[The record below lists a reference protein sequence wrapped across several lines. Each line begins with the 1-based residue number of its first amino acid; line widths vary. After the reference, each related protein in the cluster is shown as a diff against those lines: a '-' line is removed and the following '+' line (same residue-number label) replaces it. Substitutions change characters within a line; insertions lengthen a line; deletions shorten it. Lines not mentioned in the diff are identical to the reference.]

1 MNINY
6 LVINDVGELEH
17 VVDLEIQVWDLDP
30 RDAVPYHLLRAVTVN
45 GGVLIG
51 AYDEAEIVGV
61 AFGFP
66 APRPEGWILWS
77 HMTAVHPAYQG
88 KGIGSELKRF
98 QRRWAR
104 EHGYREIRWTFD
116 PLQRGN
122 AHLNLHLL
130 GARAAQYHVDFYGR
144 MTDGINRGMPSDR
157 LEAVWDIHDLPRLA
171 RERDPLSIL
180 KIENGHPRV
189 ALPTDSNRPL
199 LIHIPGVLKDL
210 SYEARLEW
218 RLALRAAF
226 GWAFD
231 RGYHAVDF
239 QDESAGGVYVLA
251 KTR

>member
-6 LVINDVGELEH
+6 RVIDDVAELEH
-17 VVDLEIQVWDLDP
+17 VVDLEIQVWELDP

-51 AYDEAEIVGV
+51 AYDGSQVVGA
-61 AFGFP
+61 AFAFP

-77 HMTAVHPAYQG
+77 HMTAVHPSYQSM
-88 KGIGSELKRF
+88 GIGSELKRF

-104 EHGYREIRWTFD
+104 DHGYTEIRWTFD

-130 GARAAQYHVDFYGR
+130 GARAAAYHVDFYGR

-157 LEAVWDIHDLPRLA
+157 LEAVWDIHDLPFPRHD
-171 RERDPLSIL
+171 RTLSIL
-180 KIENGHPRV
+180 TIENEQPRV
-189 ALPTDSNRPL
+189 ALPTDSSRPL
-199 LIHIPGVLKDL
+199 LIHIPRVLKDL

-231 RGYHAVDF
+231 RGYHAVGF
-239 QDESAGGVYVLA
+239 QDELASGVYVLA